1 MKKLHLLIFPLIFIV
16 SGVFA
21 QKFEEITI
29 DSKEL
34 NQKRE
39 IVVYTPMNYY
49 DEYTYYNVIYVFDAH
64 DRPLFD
70 YVNSIAHLISGNH
83 EGFIVVGIKATYD
96 PVNFYARNHDFLPS
110 TTTRNMGPKSKGNA
124 ENFLKYLKNEVI
136 PYVDNNYRTL
146 KHKTAVG
153 HSLGASFLFYTMMNE
168 PSLFDNIIAVSP
180 NLADDNER
188 LVKQLA
194 TFDPN
199 QYSSTKF
206 LYVSNAD
213 EGKNSNYRGWGEAY
227 EKTYKILK
235 NDLATENL
243 KVVVEEYPS
252 ESHRSGY
259 IPSVKSAIS
268 IYMNEIEP
276 IQEKLLSQE
285 KFEVTF
291 KVKVPNENDEI
302 FITGNQESLG
312 NWMPEKIKMNKTSP
326 LEREITLKVQDPVQ
340 VKFTKG
346 SWESEAWMS
355 FSDNSQG
362 KTSVARMFRPKAGMK
377 VSFEIAGYM
386 Q

>member
-1 MKKLHLLIFPLIFIV
+1 MKKLVFQIIFMFCFA
-16 SGVFA
+16 SGVLA
-21 QKFEEITI
+21 QKFDDVTI

-39 IVVYTPMNYY
+39 IIVYTPMNYP
-49 DEYTYYNVIYVFDAH
+49 DQYTCYNVIYVFDAH

-70 YVNSIAHLISGNH
+70 YVNSIAHLTSGNH

-96 PVNFYARNHDFLPS
+96 PVNFYARNHDLLPS
-110 TTTRNMGPKSKGNA
+110 TTSRNMGPKSKGNA

-153 HSLGASFLFYTMMNE
+153 HSLGGSFLLYTMINE
-168 PSLFDNIIAVSP
+168 SSLFDNIIAVSP

-206 LYVSNAD
+206 LYVSHAN
-213 EGKNSNYRGWGEAY
+213 EGKNSNYDGWGEAN
-227 EKTYKILK
+227 ENAYKILR
-235 NDLATENL
+235 NDLNTKNL
-243 KVVVEEYPS
+243 KVVVEEYPN

-268 IYMNEIEP
+268 YYLNEIEP
-276 IQEKLLSQE
+276 VQNKILSQE
-285 KFEVTF
+285 KYEVTF
-291 KVKVPNENDEI
+291 KVKVPNENDQI

-312 NWMPEKIKMNKTSP
+312 NWMPDKIKMNKTSP

-346 SWESEAWMS
+346 SWDSEAWMS
-355 FSDNSQG
+355 FSDNSPG
-362 KTSVARMFRPKAGMK
+362 KTNVARMFRPKAGMK

>member
-1 MKKLHLLIFPLIFIV
+1 MKKLAFTIVLLIFV
-16 SGVFA
+16 ASGVLA

-39 IVVYTPMNYY
+39 IVVYTPMNYH

-70 YVNSIAHLISGNH
+70 YVNSIAHLIKENH
-83 EGFIVVGIKATYD
+83 LGFIVVGIKATFD
-96 PVNFYARNHDFLPS
+96 PVNYYARNHDFLPS
-110 TTTRNMGPKSKGNA
+110 TTSRNMGPKSKGNA
-124 ENFLKYLKNEVI
+124 ENFLKYLKNEVV

-153 HSLGASFLFYTMMNE
+153 HSLGGSFLLYTMINE

-180 NLADDNER
+180 NLADDDER
-188 LVKQLA
+188 LVKQLE

-213 EGKNSNYRGWGEAY
+213 EGKNSNYRGWGKAN
-227 EKTYKILK
+227 EKAYKILR
-235 NDLATENL
+235 NDLPTENL
-243 KVVVEEYPS
+243 KIVVEEYPN

-268 IYMNEIEP
+268 FYMNEIEP
-276 IQEKLLSQE
+276 AQKKLLSQE

-312 NWMPEKIKMNKTSP
+312 NWMPDKIKMNKTSP

-355 FSDNSQG
+355 FSDNSPG

-377 VSFEIAGYM
+377 VFFEIAGYM